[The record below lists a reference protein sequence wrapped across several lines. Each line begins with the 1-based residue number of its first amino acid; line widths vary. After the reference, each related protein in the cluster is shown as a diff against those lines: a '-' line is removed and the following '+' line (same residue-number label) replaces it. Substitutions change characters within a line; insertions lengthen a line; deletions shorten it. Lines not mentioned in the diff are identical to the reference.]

1 MNKLC
6 QNVNFI
12 IQKYNFLYKYKFCVK
27 SEKVLYRVSSNGL
40 LFGQFQGVKMHVW
53 KIQIKAG
60 CFQ

>member
-40 LFGQFQGVKMHVW
+40 LFGQFQGVKMHV
-53 KIQIKAG
+53 
-60 CFQ
+60 